1 MTPARLYRCTD
12 RCVSQQ
18 VGWGRGG
25 GARKEEDLKFW
36 KHERSFLNL
45 HFPWKSIK
53 KIPGQLWC
61 VCSLKHWG
69 SDEPFGCR
77 RILGQPVHFWWQHS
91 SACTKVYFLLIS
103 GFLPDFII
111 DKAET
116 VKSDRRVQGVSL
128 LKQVGTAN
136 KIFTRGKTACLG
148 ICNRPSYIPSLLGM
162 LQVRL
167 MVKFC
172 FHW

>member
-12 RCVSQQ
+12 RCVSQE

-25 GARKEEDLKFW
+25 WSKEGRRLRILKAWMIILKPTFSIEI
-36 KHERSFLNL
+36 HE
-45 HFPWKSIK
+45 
-53 KIPGQLWC
+53 KIPGQLQC
-61 VCSLKHWG
+61 MCSVKHWG
-69 SDEPFGCR
+69 SDERFGCSR
-77 RILGQPVHFWWQHS
+77 NLGQPVHLWWQYS
-91 SACTKVYFLLIS
+91 NACTKVYFLLIS

-136 KIFTRGKTACLG
+136 KIFTRGKTTCLG
-148 ICNRPSYIPSLLGM
+148 IWNRPSYIPSLLGM
-162 LQVRL
+162 LQVKL
-167 MVKFC
+167 MVEFC